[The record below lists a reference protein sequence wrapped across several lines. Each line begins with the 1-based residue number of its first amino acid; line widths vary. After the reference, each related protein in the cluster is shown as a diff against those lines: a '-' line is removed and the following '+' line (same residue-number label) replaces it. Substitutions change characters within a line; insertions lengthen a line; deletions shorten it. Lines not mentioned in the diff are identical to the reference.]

1 MIKLLLDS
9 RMIDFSGIG
18 TYLQNLIPFL
28 KKEVNLILLGNK
40 NTIENYIHEKD
51 LKIIPIRSSIYFPYE
66 QIEFL
71 FKIRSVDIFWS
82 PHFNVPIFPIRAK
95 KRIVTIHDIFHLAFK
110 ELYSPFER
118 VYIKLLINSALNLS
132 DMIITVSNF
141 SKSEIIKYTQI
152 KEDKIKVIY
161 NGVNKEKFK
170 VYDKKDL
177 EKIRLKYRLPDR
189 FILFVGNIKPHKNLK
204 GLLKAFKVVIEELD
218 EDLFLVITGKQ
229 EGFLKGDTEI
239 FKLINTN
246 PLLKKRI
253 FLTGYINEKDLPIL
267 YNLAELFIFPSF
279 YEGFGLPPL
288 EAMACGCPTVVSR
301 IPPLLEICGDA
312 TYYVDPY
319 NINDIAKGIIEVL
332 SKKELRETLIKKG
345 FERVKLFSWENSAK
359 EHLKLIK
366 EIL

>member
-9 RMIDFSGIG
+9 RMIDSSGIG

-28 KKEVNLILLGNK
+28 KKEVDLILLGNRNK
-40 NTIENYIHEKD
+40 IENHIHEKN
-51 LKIIPIRSSIYFPYE
+51 LKIIPMRASIYFPYE

-71 FKIRSVDIFWS
+71 LKIKSVDIFWS
-82 PHFNVPIFPIRAK
+82 PHFNVPIFPVRAK
-95 KRIVTIHDIFHLAFK
+95 KRIVTIHDIFPLVFK
-110 ELYSPFER
+110 ELYSPLER
-118 VYIKLLINSALNLS
+118 AYVKLLINSAVNLS
-132 DMIITVSNF
+132 DLIITVSNF

-161 NGVNKEKFK
+161 NGVDKEKFK

-177 EKIRLKYRLPDR
+177 ERVKSKYKLPDR

-204 GLLKAFKVVIEELD
+204 GLLKAFKVVVEELD
-218 EDLFLVITGKQ
+218 ENLFLVITGKK
-229 EGFLKGDTEI
+229 EGFLKGDREI
-239 FKLINTN
+239 FKLINMD

-253 FLTGYINEKDLPIL
+253 FLTGYVNEKDLPIL
-267 YNLAELFIFPSF
+267 YNLSELFIFPSF

-288 EAMACGCPTVVSR
+288 EAMACGCPTIVSH
-301 IPPLLEICGDA
+301 IPPLIEICGDA
-312 TYYVDPY
+312 TYYIDPY
-319 NINDIAKGIIEVL
+319 NINDIARGITELL
-332 SKKELRETLIKKG
+332 SKKELRESLIKKG

-359 EHLKLIK
+359 EHLKIIR